1 MSFDSVLPPS
11 YAKRV
16 ELNDEVHA
24 RPPEILTA
32 PCRVSQLA
40 LLPNADEARDA
51 PWTALCAL
59 AQRFSVPPR
68 RLGPIIIARISGPF
82 V

>member
-1 MSFDSVLPPS
+1 MGLARAEYHRGGGMSFDKVLPPS

-24 RPPEILTA
+24 RPPEILFS

-40 LLPNADEARDA
+40 LLPTGDEARDA
-51 PWTALCAL
+51 PWVVLSAL
-59 AQRFSVPPR
+59 AQCF
-68 RLGPIIIARISGPF
+68 
-82 V
+82 